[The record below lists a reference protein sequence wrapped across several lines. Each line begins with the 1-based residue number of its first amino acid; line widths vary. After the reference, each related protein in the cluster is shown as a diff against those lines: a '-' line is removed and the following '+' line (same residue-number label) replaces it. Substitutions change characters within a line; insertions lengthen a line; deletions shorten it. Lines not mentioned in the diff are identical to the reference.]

1 MIASAASVIK
11 KTPFLQ
17 TREANYLKI
26 YNGLNT
32 VKGTSA
38 LKRILD
44 NANIFCIPTDKSDYY
59 YTATIFL
66 IDLTY
71 HTELET
77 VQRALIQRMVIR

>member
-26 YNGLNT
+26 CNGLNT
-32 VKGTSA
+32 VKGTLA

-77 VQRALIQRMVIR
+77 VQRALIQRKVIR

>member
-1 MIASAASVIK
+1 M
-11 KTPFLQ
+11 
-17 TREANYLKI
+17 
-26 YNGLNT
+26 
-32 VKGTSA
+32 A